1 MKKKVFYWSP
11 CLNPVG
17 TIKSTINSAISLKKF
32 DQDYDVSIINACG
45 EWDAYIETLDKN
57 SINLIDLN
65 FKYFKILPKRG
76 FLASRL
82 SYLIIFA
89 LSFFPLF
96 FLLKRQKPNKIIL
109 HLITSL
115 PLTLLSLFRFKTEFI
130 LRISGYPRL
139 NVIRKFFWKTISK
152 KIKIITF
159 PTIDL
164 KKNVEKLK
172 IFSQNNLYYLPDAIL
187 KIENFKKS
195 KDTPI
200 DLDLANNKKIIL
212 SAGRLTRQKNFSY
225 LIEEFS
231 EFLKSNNDF
240 VLMIL
245 GEGEEKK
252 KLIKLIDK
260 KKLKDKIFL
269 LGFKKN
275 VFNYM
280 KKSEVFILSSLWEEV
295 GFVIVEAAMCNTY
308 IISSDCP
315 NGPREFLNDGKN
327 GLLFKNNLN
336 KSLLNTLNEYC
347 KLDKNKIFNDKVLL
361 KKNASKFT
369 MFQHYLVLNGLLKI

>member
-1 MKKKVFYWSP
+1 MKKKIFYWSP

-17 TIKSTINSAISLKKF
+17 TIKSTINSATSLKKF
-32 DQDYDVSIINACG
+32 NQDYDVSIINACG
-45 EWDAYIETLDKN
+45 EWDAYVETLNKN
-57 SINLIDLN
+57 SINLINLN
-65 FKYFKILPKRG
+65 YKYFNILPKRG
-76 FLASRL
+76 FVGSRF
-82 SYLIIFA
+82 SYLIIFV

-96 FLLKRQKPNKIIL
+96 FLLKRQKPNKIII

-115 PLTLLSLFRFKTEFI
+115 PLTLLGLFKFETKFI
-130 LRISGYPRL
+130 LRISGYPKL
-139 NVIRKFFWKTISK
+139 NIIRKFFWKTISN

-159 PTIDL
+159 PTLDL
-164 KKNVEKLK
+164 KKNIEELK

-187 KIENFKKS
+187 KIENLKKS

-200 DLDLANNKKIIL
+200 DLGLANSKRIIL

-231 EFLKSNNDF
+231 EFLKFNNDF

-245 GEGEEKK
+245 GEGEERR
-252 KLIKLIDK
+252 KLIKLINK

-269 LGFKKN
+269 LGFKKD

-280 KKSEVFILSSLWEEV
+280 KKSEIFVLSSLWEEV

-308 IISSDCP
+308 VISSDCP

-347 KLDKNKIFNDKVLL
+347 KLDKNKIFKDKVSL

-369 MFQHYLVLNGLLKI
+369 LFKHYLVLNGLLKI